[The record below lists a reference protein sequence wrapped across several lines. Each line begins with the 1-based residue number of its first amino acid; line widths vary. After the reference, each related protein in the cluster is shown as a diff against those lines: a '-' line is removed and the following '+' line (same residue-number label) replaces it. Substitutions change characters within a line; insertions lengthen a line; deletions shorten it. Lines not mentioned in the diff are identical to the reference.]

1 MSFQTDTIAA
11 ISTPPGPGAIGIL
24 RLSGPQAVSIA
35 EKCFKPLGPK
45 GLREHGPRELVYGGL
60 LDRGGQA
67 IDRVLCTY
75 SLAPHSYTGE
85 DTAELQCHG
94 SPMVLSLGLE
104 ALFAAGARPAGPGEF
119 TRRAF
124 LNGRLDLAQ
133 AEAVGDLLEAR
144 SREGARHA
152 AGQLAGALSQR
163 IGAVYSA
170 LVDVMAHFHAVLDY
184 PDEDIDPFRLE
195 ELDTLLSD
203 QEGELSALLATCGR
217 GKLLREGVACAI
229 VGRPNAGKS
238 SLLNAM
244 LGWDRAI
251 VTDIPG
257 TTRDTVEE
265 RCELGGVPLRLI
277 DTAGLRNTDD
287 PVEKLG
293 VERSRRAMEEA
304 GLILVLIDASRPA
317 EDEDFALL
325 QEAISL
331 APTILVWTKG
341 DLPAAACPV
350 KRYEE
355 ISCPAVTV
363 SAKVSDLDELC
374 NEISCAFPQDL
385 WSEHYGEILT
395 NARQEEAA
403 GRAREAVRRAREALQ
418 AGITPDAL
426 LTDVEEALQALGE
439 LTGQSVSEDVTAR
452 IFSKFCVGK

>member
-1 MSFQTDTIAA
+1 MSLQNDTIAA
-11 ISTPPGPGAIGIL
+11 ISTPQGPGAIGIL
-24 RLSGPQAVSIA
+24 RLSGPKAVSAA
-35 EKCFKPLGPK
+35 EKCFKPLWPK
-45 GLREHGPRELVYGGL
+45 GLRDHPPRALVYGDL
-60 LDRGGQA
+60 LDSGGQP

-75 SLAPHSYTGE
+75 SLGPSSYTGE
-85 DTAELQCHG
+85 DTAEFQCHG
-94 SPMVLSLGLE
+94 SPMVLALGLE
-104 ALFAAGARPAGPGEF
+104 ALFAAGARQARAGEF

-133 AEAVGDLLEAR
+133 AEAVGDLLSAQ

-152 AGQLAGALSQR
+152 AGQLAGALSKK
-163 IGAVYSA
+163 IGDIYSA

-184 PDEDIDPFRLE
+184 PDEDIDPFRME
-195 ELDTLLSD
+195 QLDEALAD
-203 QEGELSALLATCGR
+203 QEGALNALLASCGR
-217 GKLLREGVACAI
+217 GRLLREGVPCAI

-244 LGWDRAI
+244 VGWDRAI

-277 DTAGLRNTDD
+277 DTAGLRDTSD

-317 EDEDFALL
+317 QDQDFALL
-325 QEAISL
+325 QEAMAL

-341 DLPAAACPV
+341 DLPQAPIPV
-350 KRYEE
+350 VNMELPP
-355 ISCPAVTV
+355 SVTV
-363 SAKVSDLDELC
+363 SAKVRDLDELC

-385 WSEHYGEILT
+385 WGGYGEILT

-403 GRAREAVRRAREALQ
+403 SRAREAVRRAREALT
-418 AGITPDAL
+418 AGFTPDAL
-426 LTDVEEALQALGE
+426 LTDVEEALSALGE
-439 LTGQSVSEDVTAR
+439 LTGQSVREDVTDR

>member
-1 MSFQTDTIAA
+1 MSLSTDTIAA
-11 ISTPPGPGAIGIL
+11 ISTPAGPGAIGIL
-24 RLSGPQAVSIA
+24 RLSGPGAASIA
-35 EKCFKPLGPK
+35 EKCFKPLGRK
-45 GLREHGPRELVYGGL
+45 GLREHAPRELVYGEL
-60 LDRGGQA
+60 LDSGGA
-67 IDRVLCTY
+67 PIDRVLCTY
-75 SLAPHSYTGE
+75 SLGPSSYTGE
-85 DTAELQCHG
+85 DTAEFQCHG
-94 SPMVLSLGLE
+94 SPTVLALGLE
-104 ALFAAGARPAGPGEF
+104 ALFAAGARQAGAGEF

-133 AEAVGDLLEAR
+133 AEAVGDLLTVR

-152 AGQLAGALSQR
+152 AGQLAGALSKK

-195 ELDTLLSD
+195 ELDNALSN
-203 QEGELSALLATCGR
+203 QEGELNALLATCGR
-217 GKLLREGVACAI
+217 GRLLRDGVPCAI

-277 DTAGLRNTDD
+277 DTAGLRNTAD

-304 GLILVLIDASRPA
+304 GLIFAVVDISADLTEEDRELLRAVAETGKPWIFVASKKDLVKNSR
-317 EDEDFALL
+317 
-325 QEAISL
+325 SVG
-331 APTILVWTKG
+331 LVGG
-341 DLPAAACPV
+341 DTPSV
-350 KRYEE
+350 E
-355 ISCPAVTV
+355 V
-363 SAKVSDLDELC
+363 SALTGEGLDRLEAAVAQL
-374 NEISCAFPQDL
+374 FPR
-385 WSEHYGEILT
+385 EEAAPYGEILT

-403 GRAREAVRRAREALQ
+403 RRALESVRRAREALT
-418 AGITPDAL
+418 AGVTPDAL
-426 LTDVEEALQALGE
+426 LTDVEEALSALGE
-439 LTGQSVSEDVTAR
+439 LTGQSVREDVTDR